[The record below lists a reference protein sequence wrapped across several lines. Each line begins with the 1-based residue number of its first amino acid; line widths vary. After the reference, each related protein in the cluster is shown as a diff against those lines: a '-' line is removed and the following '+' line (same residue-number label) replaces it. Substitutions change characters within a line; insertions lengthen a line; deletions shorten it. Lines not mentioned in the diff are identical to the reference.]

1 MTSVNQTLVTDFI
14 LLGFSDLPRYQIHLF
29 AVFLVIFIITLMGN
43 LTIILS
49 VTGDPRLH
57 CPMYFFLA
65 NLSFVDICLGL
76 VTLPQMLV
84 HFFLERKSI
93 TYGGCLAQVFFF
105 LLFANVEDFLLTVMA
120 YDRYVAIC
128 NPLHYPVVMRKTAC
142 AQMVAG
148 TWVTA
153 ILHSILHTGMT
164 SRLSFCGA
172 SEINHFLCD
181 VVPLFKLSCS
191 DTFPNQMVIFTEGS
205 LVVMS
210 PFLIIV
216 ISYICIIR
224 AILKIPSALGRRKT
238 FSTCSSHLAVVIP
251 YFGTIM
257 FMYFRP
263 ATSFALTKDREASVM
278 YTILAPMLNPFI
290 YSLRNNEVKGAIM
303 KVILGKIIS
312 SNS

>member
-14 LLGFSDLPRYQIHLF
+14 LLGFSDLSRYQIQLF
-29 AVFLVIFIITLMGN
+29 AVFLVIFIITLLGN

-49 VTGDPRLH
+49 VSGDPRLH

-84 HFFLERKSI
+84 HFLLERKSI
-93 TYGGCLAQVFFF
+93 TYGGCLSQVFFF

-128 NPLHYPVVMRKTAC
+128 NPLHYSVVMRKTAC

-153 ILHSILHTGMT
+153 ILNSILHTGMT

-172 SEINHFLCD
+172 NEINHFLCD
-181 VVPLFKLSCS
+181 MVPLFKLSCS

-205 LVVMS
+205 VVVMS

-224 AILKIPSALGRRKT
+224 AILKIPSASGRRKT

-263 ATSFALTKDREASVM
+263 TTSFALTKDRVASVM

-290 YSLRNNEVKGAIM
+290 YSLRNNEVKGAIK